1 MDRQITQDDLKDNT
15 FFWYAYISWF
25 RGYDEIN
32 EINID
37 EALEVI
43 GIEREKLAEWEK
55 RFFPQNKDE
64 EFARFIGG
72 KLNEDITFSIEFH
85 DYEVVFFLNDIYIG
99 NLGGHFEAWFL
110 TWDEL
115 LAFQQFEHLFL
126 LLLPMTAIEKHQTDK
141 AKQII
146 QNHLNTIPK
155 IEKNAE
161 YITKCIL
168 NGLTIDEQFFEQDE
182 VGIVNSQNHS
192 VRNIEKYPRY
202 REDIIELNKILK
214 KIVEEK

>member
-1 MDRQITQDDLKDNT
+1 MDRQITLDELKDNT

-25 RGYDEIN
+25 RGYDDLN

-55 RFFPQNKDE
+55 QFFPQNKDE
-64 EFARFIGG
+64 EFVRFIGG
-72 KLNEDITFSIEFH
+72 KLNENLTFSIEFQ
-85 DYEVVFFLNDIYIG
+85 ESEIVFFINDTYIG

-115 LAFQQFEHLFL
+115 LAFKKFEHLFL
-126 LLLPMTAIEKHQTDK
+126 LLLPMTAIEKYQIEN
-141 AKQII
+141 AKNVI
-146 QNHLNTIPK
+146 QNHLKTIPK
-155 IEKNAE
+155 FENQVE
-161 YITKCIL
+161 YIAQCIL
-168 NGLTIDEQFFEQDE
+168 NGLTIGETFFVQNE

-192 VRNIEKYPRY
+192 VRNVEKYPRY
-202 REDIIELNKILK
+202 REDIIELNRTLK
-214 KIVEEK
+214 KIVDEK